1 MTMKT
6 TLRTTAL
13 LAVTALTL
21 GGTAQAA
28 DGLQRSGPDDADVER
43 ARELVVKARQASE
56 NLQAWDAAHELYRKA
71 AELFGNSSEA
81 ADAWARAGLFAF
93 YGEDNRATSDFQKA
107 GEIAMEHG
115 RVAFAAKAFLDGA
128 WVADRTGMK
137 RIAYDLAVRGER
149 LARSPLLAEAERAR
163 LQSRLESSGDGV
175 GELMEGPVVRR

>member
-1 MTMKT
+1 MKT

-43 ARELVVKARQASE
+43 ARALVVKARQASE

-71 AELFGNSSEA
+71 AELFGNTPEA

-93 YGEDNRATSDFQKA
+93 YGEDNRASRDFRKA

-128 WVADRTGMK
+128 WVANRSGMK
-137 RIAYDLAVRGER
+137 QTAYDLAVRGER
-149 LARSPLLAEAERAR
+149 LSRSPLLAEADRAR
-163 LQSRLESSGDGV
+163 LQSRLQRAEAGT
-175 GELMEGPVVRR
+175 GELLEGAVVRR